1 MLAFRIAGWSGCE
14 SQPSLLVR
22 QIVLITLI
30 DEFSMCL
37 YFVVMNGFVIQ
48 RSRYRICPLRFLRDI
63 VILCITVTKDVMLE
77 IAQILE
83 HKHESFES
91 GYH

>member
-1 MLAFRIAGWSGCE
+1 MRLHDFE
-14 SQPSLLVR
+14 QL
-22 QIVLITLI
+22 
-30 DEFSMCL
+30 
-37 YFVVMNGFVIQ
+37 FVIR
-48 RSRYRICPLRFLRDI
+48 RSRYRICTLRFLRDI